1 MRTSPLAVKS
11 LVSSCCTSAVSLG
24 IVLTSLPHH
33 PLGYSPPLPS
43 ASALQAEPEAQRSRS
58 RSQGCA
64 GSRGSRPS
72 PLRPIVVTGLGS
84 PPCMR
89 GQLPGADVS
98 RSRCRRA
105 PVAAQMCAGPVKM
118 RRWSLA
124 LMGLSAWAL
133 PCVRRRPSAAQA
145 ERQAQRTSTDHVSG
159 PACVHLVAEHESP
172 AA

>member
-1 MRTSPLAVKS
+1 MRVRWVCSNALAKTAGVLRGNRCAESLHRCGVLCRMRTSPLAVKS

-58 RSQGCA
+58 QGCA

-84 PPCMR
+84 P
-89 GQLPGADVS
+89 
-98 RSRCRRA
+98 RA
-105 PVAAQMCAGPVKM
+105 CAGNFQVQM
-118 RRWSLA
+118 
-124 LMGLSAWAL
+124 
-133 PCVRRRPSAAQA
+133 
-145 ERQAQRTSTDHVSG
+145 
-159 PACVHLVAEHESP
+159 
-172 AA
+172 